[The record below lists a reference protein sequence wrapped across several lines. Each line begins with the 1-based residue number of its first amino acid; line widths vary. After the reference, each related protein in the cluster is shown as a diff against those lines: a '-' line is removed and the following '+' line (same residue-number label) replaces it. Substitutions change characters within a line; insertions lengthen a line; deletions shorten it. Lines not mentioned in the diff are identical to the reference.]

1 MRVVRGLPDAR
12 ALLCEGRGLDL
23 DDTSPHLAAAI
34 ERAFGEPLSVA
45 QVVDHIIAQVRSRGD
60 DALRELAETLDGA
73 RIDEI
78 RVPPREVANALEV
91 APPPLVEALELAAG
105 RIAEFH
111 EATLRRSWFDFR
123 KGYGELVNPVERGE
137 RLAPTRRYSR
147 LPGWPA
153 STACTALAAP
163 RRSRRWRTAPS
174 RCRAST

>member
-78 RVPPREVANALEV
+78 RVPPREVANALDV
-91 APPPLVEALELAAG
+91 APPPVVEALELAAG

-111 EATLRRSWFDFR
+111 EASLRRSWFDFR
-123 KGYGELVNPVERGE
+123 RGYGELVNPVERVGV
-137 RLAPTRRYSR
+137 YV
-147 LPGWPA
+147 PGG
-153 STACTALAAP
+153 TALYPSTLLMAAVP
-163 RRSRRWRTAPS
+163 SQGRRRS
-174 RCRAST
+174 